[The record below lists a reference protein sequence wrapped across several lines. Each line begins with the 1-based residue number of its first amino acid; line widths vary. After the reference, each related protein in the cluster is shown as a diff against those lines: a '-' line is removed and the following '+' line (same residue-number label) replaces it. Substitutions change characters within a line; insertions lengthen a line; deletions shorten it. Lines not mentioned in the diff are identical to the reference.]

1 MDGEELVAR
10 ARRGD
15 AVAFEDLYRALGPIV
30 GRWLRR
36 QAAGWS
42 EQDLEDLE
50 ADVWLRLWRV
60 RDRHRPGRSSYLTW
74 ACAVA
79 RRELIDHWRRR
90 RRAGPGLPLP
100 AGWDPPQPPEELG
113 PRSGVRR
120 WPVPPGALAAAIA
133 RLPAAER
140 EALEL
145 RYRAGLRLREV
156 AARQGVGIATAHR
169 RLGRAL
175 RGLRASLGVA
185 A

>member
-36 QAAGWS
+36 RAAGWS
-42 EQDLEDLE
+42 ERDLEDLE

-90 RRAGPGLPLP
+90 RRAQPGLPLP
-100 AGWDPPQPPEELG
+100 AGWDPPQPPDELA
-113 PRSGVRR
+113 PRPRVG
-120 WPVPPGALAAAIA
+120 PGALAAAIA
-133 RLPAAER
+133 ALPAAER

-156 AARQGVGIATAHR
+156 AARQGVGTATAHR